1 MKSKI
6 FVVFMLM
13 STLLVAK
20 INIATSIAPQKAL
33 VDAIGGDKVDVIAM
47 IPAGASP
54 HSYEPKPSQM
64 LAISKAKIY
73 FTVGVEFEEAW
84 IGRFKSQNKKMII
97 DNSVSGIKKI
107 KMVAH
112 HHDDE
117 HEHEGHD
124 HEDHEEN
131 GLDPHVWTSPKNLIV
146 MATNIKNHLVKID
159 AKNKLYY
166 NANYIKLVNSI
177 KSTDLQIKN
186 ILKNTPKGSKFM
198 VFHPSWGYFAN
209 DYGLVQIPIEIEG
222 KEPKPKDLI
231 TLISQ
236 AKQEKI
242 KAIFVAP
249 EFSAKSASYIS
260 KTLHIPV
267 VKIGNLGYNWHEYT
281 TSFAKAI
288 AHYK

>member
-13 STLLVAK
+13 STLLIAK
-20 INIATSIAPQKAL
+20 IDIATSIAPQKAL
-33 VDAIGGDKVDVIAM
+33 IDTIGGDKVNVIAM

-64 LAISKAKIY
+64 LAISKTKIY

-84 IGRFKSQNKKMII
+84 INRFKSQNKKMIVI
-97 DNSVSGIKKI
+97 NSVSGIKKI

-112 HHDDE
+112 HDDDE
-117 HEHEGHD
+117 HE

-146 MATNIKNHLVKID
+146 MATNIKNNLVKID

-186 ILKNTPKGSKFM
+186 ILKNTPKDSKFM

-209 DYGLVQIPIEIEG
+209 DYGLVQMPIEIEG

-281 TSFAKAI
+281 MSFAKAI

>member
-6 FVVFMLM
+6 FFVFMLM

-20 INIATSIAPQKAL
+20 IDVATSIAPQKAL
-33 VDAIGGDKVDVIAM
+33 VDAIGGDNVNVIAM

-84 IGRFKSQNKKMII
+84 IGRFKSQNKKMIVI
-97 DNSVSGIKKI
+97 NSVSGIKKI
-107 KMVAH
+107 KMLAH

-131 GLDPHVWTSPKNLIV
+131 GLDPHVWTSPKNLII
-146 MATNIKNHLVKID
+146 MATNIKNNLVKID
-159 AKNKLYY
+159 TKNKLYY
-166 NANYIKLVNSI
+166 NTNYIKLVNSI

-209 DYGLVQIPIEIEG
+209 DYGLVQMPIEIEG

-231 TLISQ
+231 MLISK
-236 AKQEKI
+236 AKKEHI
-242 KAIFVAP
+242 KAIFVSP
-249 EFSAKSASYIS
+249 EFSAKSASQIS
-260 KTLHIPV
+260 NTLNVPV
-267 VKIGNLGYNWHEYT
+267 VKISNLGYNWREYT